1 MIRHHPVAV
10 GVLLLAAPL
19 FAVAS
24 AESLP
29 SPLGS
34 LMQVALSLGV
44 VLALIWGLAWLV
56 RRVGQVGPAGAR
68 VVRQVGGTL
77 VGGRERVVVVEVAG
91 RWLVLGVT
99 SQQVTLLTELD
110 APLAS
115 PPADPA
121 PSSSRN
127 GFAARL
133 ADVMARG
140 RSSSSSS

>member
-1 MIRHHPVAV
+1 MIRHHPVAL

-99 SQQVTLLTELD
+99 AQQVSCLHVLPVVGKLPEEVRGASLSAGPSFAHEMRVASAD
-110 APLAS
+110 AGKSAH
-115 PPADPA
+115 
-121 PSSSRN
+121 
-127 GFAARL
+127 
-133 ADVMARG
+133 V
-140 RSSSSSS
+140 